1 MAAVL
6 ALFVSG
12 SVFGAPTLSV
22 IPSSV
27 ADNALGAIT
36 LQIAGLQT
44 GETVHVGKFLDVNA
58 NGVPDAG
65 DLLIQAFQLIDGQV
79 TVIGGITNYNIPYDA
94 DAGPG
99 SISAQLNL
107 KTSGVEQQFA
117 AKYIFMVI
125 SPTGRFAPV
134 TAPFQITNAS
144 RGQSISGNVQSG
156 GSAVPNAMVLL
167 FAPSGDGMSPLGGV
181 VADNAGHYTMQ
192 AVPGNYM
199 LVAFRSNYVANMSG
213 GPNVSLTSGMNATA
227 NVTLVP
233 ATCSVSGRV
242 SAAADSEF
250 GLPGLLMPV
259 ESESGGIAIG
269 FTDTDGAFTVPV
281 TAGQWKLH
289 PDSGNLRLLGFSV
302 PNNSLRVDTSTGSVS
317 GLSIGLPK
325 AEGLI
330 YGHVRDDLN
339 QPLSGVS
346 IYGDDSAGMY
356 ENDAITDENGRYVMA
371 VTPGYWHL
379 SVDNNIPAMA
389 NKIFSQMPGY
399 SQVGSGQSF
408 QQHFTAKA
416 AAFHI
421 AGIVN
426 DSGNAPVSGVGV
438 YVYGTVDTINYGA
451 YANADDSGHYSLG
464 VPAGTWHVGLS
475 CDGDNG
481 LGARGY
487 SCVGEKTVVISNA
500 DGAANFVVSS
510 CPPLAVTTS
519 SLPNGEVGAYY
530 EIQLQADGCQSPFHW
545 SMAPGSSDLPAGL
558 GLDDNGYLSGQCQNS
573 GDYAFT
579 VRVTDAAQNTA
590 DRQLSISIQG
600 SPLQITTY
608 QLPAATVD
616 TEYSAVLYS
625 TGGQR
630 PYVWSVAPGSAGL
643 PSNLTLDPGGLISG
657 TPTTAGTYF
666 FYVRVTD
673 DTSNHVD
680 QMLSLTVNYPALAID
695 SSTLPDATVGV
706 PYQGQLAAS
715 GGQPPYYWSL
725 ALGSA
730 NLPAGLSLGSNGIV
744 SGTPA
749 TNGSFFF
756 MVSVRD
762 ANYVSLSRTIGIQIE
777 ANQARVTLSAPA
789 RAATAPLFQFMVN
802 GSVGQIYTVETTP
815 DFKQWTPV
823 MSTNAP
829 ANSFLI
835 QLDRS
840 TNRATFYRVKVGL

>member
-27 ADNALGAIT
+27 ADNALGSIT

-44 GETVHVGKFLDVNA
+44 GEAVHVGKFLDVNG

-94 DAGPG
+94 DANPG
-99 SISAQLNL
+99 SVSAQLNL

-117 AKYIFMVI
+117 SKYIFMVI
-125 SPTGRFAPV
+125 SPTARFAPV

-144 RGQSISGNVQSG
+144 RGQSISGNVQNG
-156 GSAVPNAMVLL
+156 GSAVPNALVLL

-181 VADNAGHYTMQ
+181 VADNAGHYSMQ

-213 GPNVSLTSGMNATA
+213 GPNVNLTAGVNATA
-227 NVTLVP
+227 NMTLVP
-233 ATCSVSGRV
+233 ATCSVSGRI
-242 SAAADSEF
+242 SASGDSEF
-250 GLPGLLMPV
+250 GLPGLLIPC
-259 ESESGGIAIG
+259 ETESGGIAIG
-269 FTDTDGAFTVPV
+269 FTDTDGGFSVPV
-281 TAGQWKLH
+281 TAGQWKIH

-317 GLSIGLPK
+317 GITIGLPM
-325 AEGLI
+325 AQALF
-330 YGHVRDDLN
+330 YGHVRDEQN

-346 IYGDDSAGMY
+346 IYGDESSGMY

-371 VTPGYWHL
+371 VSSGNWYL
-379 SVDNNIPAMA
+379 SVDSQTALA
-389 NKIFSQMPGY
+389 TSYVYSQMSGY
-399 SQVGSGQSF
+399 SPVTSGQAI
-408 QQHFTAKA
+408 QQHFTGKVADL
-416 AAFHI
+416 HI
-421 AGIVN
+421 TSTVKDN
-426 DSGNAPVSGVGV
+426 GNAAVTGVGV
-438 YVYGTVDTINYGA
+438 YVYATINNVTYND
-451 YANADDSGHYSLG
+451 YTETDDSGHYSLA

-487 SCVGEKTVVISNA
+487 SCVGEQTVVISNG
-500 DGAANFVVSS
+500 DGSANFVVSS
-510 CPPLAVTTS
+510 CAPLAVTTS
-519 SLPNGEVGAYY
+519 SLPNAEVGAYY
-530 EIQLQADGCQSPFHW
+530 DIQLQADGCQSPFHW
-545 SMAPGSSDLPAGL
+545 SMAPGSAGL
-558 GLDDNGYLSGQCQNS
+558 PNGLYLDDNGYLSGECQNS
-573 GDYAFT
+573 GDYTFT
-579 VRVTDAAQNTA
+579 VRVTDSAQNTA
-590 DRQLSISIQG
+590 DRQLSISVHG
-600 SPLQITTY
+600 NPLQIDTH
-608 QLPAATVD
+608 QLPNATID
-616 TEYSAVLYS
+616 TEYSEVLYS

-630 PYVWSVAPGSAGL
+630 PYVWSLAPGSAPL
-643 PSNLTLDPGGLISG
+643 PANITLSASGQIYG
-657 TPTTAGTYF
+657 TPTNAGTYY

-673 DTSNHVD
+673 DDSNHVD
-680 QMLSLTVNYPALAID
+680 QMLSLTVDYPALAID
-695 SSTLPDATVGV
+695 NSTLPDATVGV

-730 NLPAGLSLGSNGIV
+730 NLPAGLNLGTNGIV

-762 ANYVSLSRTIGIQIE
+762 ASYVSVSRTIGIQIE
-777 ANQARVTLSAPA
+777 ANQTRVTLSAPA
-789 RAATAPLFQFMVN
+789 RSGTSKFQFMVN
-802 GSVGQIYTVETTP
+802 GNAGRLYTLQTTT
-815 DFKQWTPV
+815 DFKEWVPV

-840 TNRATFYRVKVGL
+840 TNRATFYRVKAGM